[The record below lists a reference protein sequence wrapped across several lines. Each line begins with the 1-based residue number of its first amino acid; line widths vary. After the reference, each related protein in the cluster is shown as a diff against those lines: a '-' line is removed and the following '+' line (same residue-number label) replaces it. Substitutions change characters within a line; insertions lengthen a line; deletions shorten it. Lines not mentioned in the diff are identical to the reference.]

1 MTWHIPQIVRGLST
15 KQKQVFLPKTSF
27 RVHIKSNERAALD
40 SELADFAHFSDF
52 YHWQLNAPER
62 QVLPLFELLDGPP
75 YANGPPH
82 VGHAIN
88 KILKDFVVRS
98 RVASGH
104 RVIFRPGWDCHGL
117 PIELKIAKNAH
128 EKMSAL
134 QIRRAARNIA
144 EQSIGKQMNSFKR
157 WGVTAD
163 WQHSYRTMDSIYV
176 SRQLRLFAE
185 LLDRKL
191 VYRAFKPVY
200 WSPSSLSALAE
211 SELEYNDEHVSTAV
225 FYRFPII
232 NGQNI
237 VSRCPAVTRPSKLF
251 ALVWT
256 TTPWT
261 LPLNDAIAFKVDT
274 NYAVI
279 IIREQKGLPVRNLYL
294 ISRELITDFERRTG
308 FQTELNAVVNG
319 HELNGLMYRSCI
331 YSDIAQPLLSASH
344 VTTTT
349 GTGLVHTCYGH
360 GFDDYKLAVR
370 HGYKVRCF
378 VDENGNYSR
387 QLGHALDGKAV
398 LGDGQEA
405 ALQMLKKD
413 VVYIH
418 PYTHSYPYDWR
429 TKKPVI
435 IRSSEQWF
443 VDVSQIGA
451 RAAELIR
458 GGTIPIGS
466 SISDKREAL
475 VSQLKD
481 RPAWCISR
489 QRAWGVPIPAF
500 MKEDGT
506 VVINKEIVEAIAD
519 RIELEGSDMWWK
531 LDAQDLFPQ
540 ELKTKYG
547 IDETCTL
554 KKSKDIMDVWLD
566 SGMAWGCARDVERC
580 GDTVDLVVEGVDQ
593 FRGWFQS
600 LLLTSFALQ
609 GKHPYKRILVHG
621 FAVDEN
627 KKKMS
632 KSVGNVIDPD
642 VITDGSLN
650 SDALGADGLRLW
662 VALYGSEGNDARLG
676 ANVIADIKKKETQ
689 IRNSFRF
696 LLGSLHGFDSN
707 SQLDGL
713 PPYLDQ
719 YILHETSRFVNR
731 CINNYEQYKFRVFAN
746 DFIQFLQRP
755 LSSQFISTLK
765 DRLYCGS
772 QVERRHAQNTFY
784 NVGLNLVALIWPV
797 LPHLAAEFLQKHPC
811 IADPDEVFKNT
822 ERILSRKYDMGVDS
836 YAIVKWAFELR
847 AKLFELIGDG
857 TLEKM
862 GARIECGREEAQRL
876 SLLQKEDRSFHSELV
891 EILGVSM
898 VDIVKR
904 HDVQHYLDVQLVSS
918 EGDYC
923 DRCRKKN
930 RHQPDRY
937 CVRCANAL
945 REYAE
950 F

>member
-40 SELADFAHFSDF
+40 SELADFAHFNDF

-62 QVLPLFELLDGPP
+62 QVLPLYELLDGPP

-128 EKMSAL
+128 EASEHFILSKIRLLVGFESNIFVMIVKKMSAL

-200 WSPSSLSALAE
+200 WLANFFFSAFPE
-211 SELEYNDEHVSTAV
+211 EVSK
-225 FYRFPII
+225 Y
-232 NGQNI
+232 
-237 VSRCPAVTRPSKLF
+237 S
-251 ALVWT
+251 
-256 TTPWT
+256 
-261 LPLNDAIAFKVDT
+261 NDAIVVCNA
-274 NYAVI
+274 
-279 IIREQKGLPVRNLYL
+279 LPVRNLYL

-370 HGYKVRCF
+370 NGYKVRCF

-566 SGMAWGCARDVERC
+566 SGMAWGCARDVEGC

-642 VITDGSLN
+642 VQITDGSLN

-731 CINNYEQYKFRVFAN
+731 CVNNYEQYKFRVFAN

-898 VDIVKR
+898 VDVVKR